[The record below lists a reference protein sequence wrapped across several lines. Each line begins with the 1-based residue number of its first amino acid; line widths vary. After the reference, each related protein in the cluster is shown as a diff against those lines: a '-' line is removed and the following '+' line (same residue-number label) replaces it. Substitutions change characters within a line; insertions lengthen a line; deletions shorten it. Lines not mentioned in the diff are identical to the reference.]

1 MGEFD
6 LNHAG
11 LNVLRWAGVGV
22 AAIVLTGCASDT
34 SRLAVGVDHTPTAS
48 IASGQLIPPEAIGQS
63 AAAPPAASSWSSGSG
78 NPAPSS
84 AAIQSAPLAPVSA
97 PSMPTRPSY
106 QAAPIPARP
115 ASTPAIPSSGGS
127 FGPWTTAGGAPVTVG
142 ANESASVIAA
152 RYGVPQEALLR
163 SNGLTSAAQVR
174 PGMQLTVPV
183 YDASL
188 RAAPPSAAPASAAPA
203 RTPAPQRQSA
213 ANPASNPAPAA
224 TLQSQAATQQ
234 QRSAAL
240 APASSA
246 PASRPTDGAR
256 PASAGEA
263 AKPQPAARPAATARP
278 EHARTAAV
286 APKPEPEA
294 PKATA
299 PAADDK
305 PEFRWPARGRIIQGF
320 KSGAS
325 DGIAIAVPEGTAV
338 KAAEAG
344 VVAYAGNELKGYGN
358 LVLIRHP
365 NGFVS
370 AYAHNGELNVKRG
383 DTVRRGQV
391 IAKSGQSGNV
401 SSPQLHFELR
411 KGSTPV
417 DPTAYL
423 AGL

>member
-1 MGEFD
+1 MGEFN
-6 LNHAG
+6 LNQSG
-11 LNVLRWAGVGV
+11 LCVLRWAAVGV
-22 AAIVLTGCASDT
+22 AAIVLAGCSSDT
-34 SRLAVGVDHTPTAS
+34 SRLAAGVDHTPTAS
-48 IASGQLIPPEAIGQS
+48 ISSGQLVPPETVGQSS
-63 AAAPPAASSWSSGSG
+63 AAAPAASSWSSAPLSS
-78 NPAPSS
+78 APSS
-84 AAIQSAPLAPVSA
+84 SAIQSAPLAPVSA
-97 PSMPTRPSY
+97 PSMPTRPTY

-115 ASTPAIPSSGGS
+115 ASTPAPQAQAGS
-127 FGPWTTAGGAPVTVG
+127 FGPWTTAGGTPVTVG
-142 ANESASVIAA
+142 ANEPASVIAA

-163 SNGLTSAAQVR
+163 SNGLTSATQVR
-174 PGMQLTVPV
+174 PGMKLTVPV

-188 RAAPPSAAPASAAPA
+188 RAAPQRQGASTVAPNTAPAAASQTRSADAS
-203 RTPAPQRQSA
+203 RPQSQSA
-213 ANPASNPAPAA
+213 AQP
-224 TLQSQAATQQ
+224 

-240 APASSA
+240 APASTA
-246 PASRPTDGAR
+246 PAARGTDVAR
-256 PASAGEA
+256 PAATGEA
-263 AKPQPAARPAATARP
+263 AKPQAAARPAPAPRTEPAR
-278 EHARTAAV
+278 AAV
-286 APKPEPEA
+286 PAPKPEPEA
-294 PKATA
+294 PKTAA

-320 KSGAS
+320 KSGAN

-344 VVAYAGNELKGYGN
+344 VVAYAGSELKGYGN

>member
-1 MGEFD
+1 
-6 LNHAG
+6 
-11 LNVLRWAGVGV
+11 
-22 AAIVLTGCASDT
+22 
-34 SRLAVGVDHTPTAS
+34 
-48 IASGQLIPPEAIGQS
+48 
-63 AAAPPAASSWSSGSG
+63 
-78 NPAPSS
+78 
-84 AAIQSAPLAPVSA
+84 
-97 PSMPTRPSY
+97 MPTRPAY

-115 ASTPAIPSSGGS
+115 ASTPAPQAQAGS
-127 FGPWTTAGGAPVTVG
+127 FGPWTTAGGTPVTVG
-142 ANESASVIAA
+142 ANEPASVIAA

-163 SNGLTSAAQVR
+163 SNGLTSATQVR
-174 PGMQLTVPV
+174 PGMKLTVPV

-188 RAAPPSAAPASAAPA
+188 RAAPPSAAPVRA
-203 RTPAPQRQSA
+203 PAPQRQG
-213 ANPASNPAPAA
+213 ASNVAPNTAPAA
-224 TLQSQAATQQ
+224 ASQTRSADASRPQSQSAAQP

-240 APASSA
+240 APPSTA
-246 PASRPTDGAR
+246 PAARGTDVAR
-256 PASAGEA
+256 SAAAGEA
-263 AKPQPAARPAATARP
+263 ARPQAAARPAPAPRTEPAR
-278 EHARTAAV
+278 AAV
-286 APKPEPEA
+286 PAPKAEPEA
-294 PKATA
+294 PKTAA

-320 KSGAS
+320 KSGAN

-344 VVAYAGNELKGYGN
+344 VVAYAGSELKGYGN